1 MDFYFLSGSFVE
13 VQFPRISCL
22 LAVLHG
28 VVLYSQQSVV
38 SRAAT
43 EPFSALEDHP
53 EDIELLCI
61 RIPALSCF
69 CCGFDGRLNGLG
81 SLISSSFDQAR
92 LVISFYLGPPE
103 SGDEFGMG
111 NGLVHKDFIN

>member
-61 RIPALSCF
+61 RIPAFSCF
-69 CCGFDGRLNGLG
+69 YSGLDGRLNGLG
-81 SLISSSFDQAR
+81 PLIFSRFDQSEFVSR
-92 LVISFYLGPPE
+92 VYLGPPE

-111 NGLVHKDFIN
+111 NGLVHKDFII